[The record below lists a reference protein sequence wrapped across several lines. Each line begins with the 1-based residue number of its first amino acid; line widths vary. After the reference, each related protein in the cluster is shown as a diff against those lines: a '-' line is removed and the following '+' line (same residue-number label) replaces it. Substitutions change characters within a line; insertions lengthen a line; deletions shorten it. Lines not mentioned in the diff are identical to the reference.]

1 MTIQN
6 LQNKKITLATLK
18 SFIKKSPVLFVEHLS
33 AFSGNDDYVI
43 SNENPEMRLVSKENA
58 IGFQGVY
65 CVGYSRD
72 YFKYVETTTHYGIKV
87 YNCCGSAI
95 LWTPKN

>member
-6 LQNKKITLATLK
+6 LQNKKITLSTLK

-33 AFSGNDDYVI
+33 GFSGNDDCVI
-43 SNENPEMRLVSKENA
+43 SNESTEMRLVSKENA

-65 CVGYSRD
+65 CVGRSRD
-72 YFKYVETTTHYGIKV
+72 YFNFVETTTHYGIKV
-87 YNCCGSAI
+87 YNCCGSSI